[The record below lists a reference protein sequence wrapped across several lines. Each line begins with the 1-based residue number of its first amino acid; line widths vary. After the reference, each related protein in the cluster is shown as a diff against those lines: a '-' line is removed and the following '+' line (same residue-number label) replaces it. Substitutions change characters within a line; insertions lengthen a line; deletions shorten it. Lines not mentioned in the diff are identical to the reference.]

1 MAWLDLDTEL
11 GQEYWLAMNLAGAYA
26 SACYH
31 QIHERMAV
39 GLRANPVAM
48 IENHHNF
55 AWKEQDGRG
64 NEVIVHRKGAFP
76 ARKGVLGIIPGSMT
90 APGYI
95 VQGKGDRASI
105 YSAAHGAGRAMSR
118 TQAKRTLNK
127 RMVGDHISGS
137 GDEVIGSGF
146 R

>member
-76 ARKGVLGIIPGSMT
+76 ARKGVLGIYP
-90 APGYI
+90 
-95 VQGKGDRASI
+95 V
-105 YSAAHGAGRAMSR
+105 
-118 TQAKRTLNK
+118 L
-127 RMVGDHISGS
+127 
-137 GDEVIGSGF
+137 
-146 R
+146 

>member
-1 MAWLDLDTEL
+1 
-11 GQEYWLAMNLAGAYA
+11 
-26 SACYH
+26 
-31 QIHERMAV
+31 
-39 GLRANPVAM
+39 
-48 IENHHNF
+48 
-55 AWKEQDGRG
+55 
-64 NEVIVHRKGAFP
+64 
-76 ARKGVLGIIPGSMT
+76 MT

>member
-1 MAWLDLDTEL
+1 LAWLDLDTEL

-48 IENHHNF
+48 IENRHNF

-76 ARKGVLGIIPGSMT
+76 ARKGVLGIYP
-90 APGYI
+90 
-95 VQGKGDRASI
+95 V
-105 YSAAHGAGRAMSR
+105 
-118 TQAKRTLNK
+118 L
-127 RMVGDHISGS
+127 
-137 GDEVIGSGF
+137 
-146 R
+146 